1 MKSLLKIII
10 NYILGYLTINVEG
23 YFIERFINMCRNKN
37 ILLWNIKR
45 KNSSFIICKIGIK
58 EFKKIRDIARK
69 TKCKITI
76 TSKKGI
82 PFIFEKYKK
91 RKIFLLMMCIISGLL
106 FVLSQFVW
114 NIEVKITGDTLN
126 EDEIINSL
134 NENGLYIGEKKSSID
149 VKEIINN
156 VRLKRE
162 DISWIGIEIKGTNAI
177 VEVVEAEEKP
187 EVVDENDYCSIV
199 SDKPGKILKVIANN
213 GTAMVKPGDI
223 VKAGSLLIAGWI
235 EGKYTGTRFVR
246 ADGKIDALV
255 WYTETASVK
264 LNEKKIEKTGNTEK
278 KYALNINN
286 FRINLYKK
294 LSNFEK
300 YDTIYTAK
308 KIKIFSNFYIPVEL
322 IECNNFEI
330 KEENVNYSEE
340 EAKAEAKRRAEEKL
354 NDKVKDKENIRN
366 VTVNYTVEEDEV
378 KAEVTYEV
386 FENIGTN
393 EKIVF

>member
-1 MKSLLKIII
+1 MLLKLII

-58 EFKKIRDIARK
+58 EFKKIRDIAKK

-91 RKIFLLMMCIISGLL
+91 RKIFLLMMCIIGGLL

-223 VKAGSLLIAGWI
+223 VKEGSLLIAGWI
-235 EGKYTGTRFVR
+235 EGRYTGTRFVR

-255 WYTETASVK
+255 WYTETASVE

>member
-1 MKSLLKIII
+1 MLLKLII

-58 EFKKIRDIARK
+58 EFKKIRDIAKK

-91 RKIFLLMMCIISGLL
+91 RKIFLLMMCIIGGLL

-223 VKAGSLLIAGWI
+223 VKEGSLLIAGWI

-246 ADGKIDALV
+246 ADGKIDALI

-340 EAKAEAKRRAEEKL
+340 EAKAEAKKRAEEKL

>member
-1 MKSLLKIII
+1 MLLKLII

-223 VKAGSLLIAGWI
+223 VKEGSLLIAGWI

-255 WYTETASVK
+255 WYTETGSVK

-386 FENIGTN
+386 FENIG
-393 EKIVF
+393 I

>member
-1 MKSLLKIII
+1 MLLKLII

-223 VKAGSLLIAGWI
+223 VKEGSLLIAGWI

-255 WYTETASVK
+255 WYTETGSVK

-330 KEENVNYSEE
+330 KEENVNYSED

>member
-1 MKSLLKIII
+1 MLLKLII

-126 EDEIINSL
+126 EEEIINSL

-340 EAKAEAKRRAEEKL
+340 EAKAEAKKRAEEKL

>member
-1 MKSLLKIII
+1 MLLKLII

-58 EFKKIRDIARK
+58 EFKKIRDIAKK

-340 EAKAEAKRRAEEKL
+340 VAKAEAKKRAEEKL

>member
-1 MKSLLKIII
+1 MLLKLII

-58 EFKKIRDIARK
+58 EFKKIRDIAKK

-223 VKAGSLLIAGWI
+223 VKEGSLLIAGWI
-235 EGKYTGTRFVR
+235 EGKYTGTRLLR

-340 EAKAEAKRRAEEKL
+340 EAKAEAKKRAEEKL

>member
-1 MKSLLKIII
+1 MLLKLII

-149 VKEIINN
+149 IKEIINN

-162 DISWIGIEIKGTNAI
+162 EISWIGIEIKGTNAI

-223 VKAGSLLIAGWI
+223 VKEGSLLIAGWI

-354 NDKVKDKENIRN
+354 NEKVKDKENIRN

>member
-1 MKSLLKIII
+1 MLLKLII

-58 EFKKIRDIARK
+58 EFKKIRDIAKK

-82 PFIFEKYKK
+82 PFIFKKYKK
-91 RKIFLLMMCIISGLL
+91 RKIFLLMMCIIGGLL

-223 VKAGSLLIAGWI
+223 VKEGSLLIAGWI

>member
-1 MKSLLKIII
+1 MLLKLII

-58 EFKKIRDIARK
+58 EFKKIRDIAKK

-114 NIEVKITGDTLN
+114 NIEVKITGDALN

-223 VKAGSLLIAGWI
+223 VKEGSLLIAGWI
-235 EGKYTGTRFVR
+235 EGKYTGTRLVR

>member
-1 MKSLLKIII
+1 MLLKLII

-82 PFIFEKYKK
+82 PFMFEKYKK

-223 VKAGSLLIAGWI
+223 VKEGSLLIAGWI

-255 WYTETASVK
+255 WYTETGSVK

>member
-1 MKSLLKIII
+1 MLLKLII

-58 EFKKIRDIARK
+58 EFKKIRDIAKK

-91 RKIFLLMMCIISGLL
+91 RKIFLLMMCIIGGLL

-223 VKAGSLLIAGWI
+223 VKEGSLLIAGWI

-340 EAKAEAKRRAEEKL
+340 EAKAEAKKRAEEKL

>member
-1 MKSLLKIII
+1 MLLKLII

-58 EFKKIRDIARK
+58 EFKKIRDIAKK

-91 RKIFLLMMCIISGLL
+91 RKIFLLMMCIIGGLL

-223 VKAGSLLIAGWI
+223 VKEGSLLIAGWI

-255 WYTETASVK
+255 WHTETASVK

>member
-1 MKSLLKIII
+1 MLLKLII

-58 EFKKIRDIARK
+58 EFKKIRDIAKK

-76 TSKKGI
+76 TSKRGI

-223 VKAGSLLIAGWI
+223 VKEGSLLIAGWI
-235 EGKYTGTRFVR
+235 EGKYTGTRLVR

>member
-1 MKSLLKIII
+1 MLLKLII

-58 EFKKIRDIARK
+58 EFKKIRDIAKK
-69 TKCKITI
+69 TKCKVTI

-199 SDKPGKILKVIANN
+199 ADKPGKILKVIANN

-223 VKAGSLLIAGWI
+223 VKEGSLLIAGWI

-354 NDKVKDKENIRN
+354 NDKVKEKENIRN

>member
-1 MKSLLKIII
+1 MLLKLII

-58 EFKKIRDIARK
+58 EFKKLRDIAKK

-91 RKIFLLMMCIISGLL
+91 RKIFLLMMCIIGGLL

-223 VKAGSLLIAGWI
+223 VKEGSLLIAGWI

>member
-1 MKSLLKIII
+1 MLLKLII

-58 EFKKIRDIARK
+58 EFKKIRDIAKK

-223 VKAGSLLIAGWI
+223 VKEGSLLIAGWI
-235 EGKYTGTRFVR
+235 EGKYTGTRLLR

>member
-1 MKSLLKIII
+1 MLLKLII

-58 EFKKIRDIARK
+58 EFKKIREIAKK
-69 TKCKITI
+69 TKCKISI
-76 TSKKGI
+76 IGKKGI

-126 EDEIINSL
+126 KEEIINSL
-134 NENGLYIGEKKSSID
+134 NENGLNIGKKKSEID

-187 EVVDENDYCSIV
+187 EIVNENDYCNIV
-199 SDKPGKILKVIANN
+199 SNRTGKIIKITTNN
-213 GTAMVKPGDI
+213 GTAMVKKGDI
-223 VKAGSLLIAGWI
+223 IKEGALLIAGWI

-246 ADGKIDALV
+246 AEGKVDALV
-255 WYTETASVK
+255 WYTENAEVK
-264 LNEKKIEKTGNTEK
+264 LNEKKIEKTGNIEK

-300 YDTIYTAK
+300 YDTIYTSK

-330 KEENVNYSEE
+330 KEENINYSEE

-354 NDKVKDKENIRN
+354 NEKVKDKEKIRN
-366 VTVNYTVEEDEV
+366 ITVNYTVEADKV

-386 FENIGTN
+386 FENIGTK

>member
-1 MKSLLKIII
+1 MLLKLII

-223 VKAGSLLIAGWI
+223 VKEGSLLIAGWI
-235 EGKYTGTRFVR
+235 EGKYTGTRLVR

-340 EAKAEAKRRAEEKL
+340 EAKAEAKKRAEEKL

>member
-1 MKSLLKIII
+1 MLLKLII

-223 VKAGSLLIAGWI
+223 VKEGSLLIAGWI

-330 KEENVNYSEE
+330 KESELNYTEE
-340 EAKAEAKRRAEEKL
+340 EAKEEARKRAEEKL
-354 NDKVKDKENIRN
+354 NQKIANKDNISN
-366 VTVNYTVEEDEV
+366 VIVNYTVKNNAVE
-378 KAEVTYEV
+378 AEVIYEV

>member
-1 MKSLLKIII
+1 MLLKLII

-58 EFKKIRDIARK
+58 EFKKIRDIAKK

-91 RKIFLLMMCIISGLL
+91 RKIFLLMMCIIGGLL

-223 VKAGSLLIAGWI
+223 VKEGSLLIAGWI

-308 KIKIFSNFYIPVEL
+308 KTKIFSNFYIPVEL

-340 EAKAEAKRRAEEKL
+340 EAKAEAKKRAEEKL

>member
-1 MKSLLKIII
+1 MLLKLII

-223 VKAGSLLIAGWI
+223 VKEGSLLIAGWI

-354 NDKVKDKENIRN
+354 NDKVKEKENIRN

>member
-1 MKSLLKIII
+1 MLLKLII

-58 EFKKIRDIARK
+58 EFKKIRDIAKK

-354 NDKVKDKENIRN
+354 NDNVKDKENIRN

>member
-1 MKSLLKIII
+1 MLLKLII

-58 EFKKIRDIARK
+58 EFKKIRDIAKK

-106 FVLSQFVW
+106 FILSQFVW

-340 EAKAEAKRRAEEKL
+340 EAKAEAKKRAEEKL

>member
-1 MKSLLKIII
+1 MLLKLII

-58 EFKKIRDIARK
+58 EFKKIRDIAKK

-91 RKIFLLMMCIISGLL
+91 RKIFLLMMCIIGGLL

-149 VKEIINN
+149 IKEIINN

-223 VKAGSLLIAGWI
+223 VKEGSLLIAGWI

-340 EAKAEAKRRAEEKL
+340 EAKTEAKRRAEEKL

>member
-1 MKSLLKIII
+1 MLLKLII

-58 EFKKIRDIARK
+58 EFKKIRDIAKK

-223 VKAGSLLIAGWI
+223 VKEGSLLIAGWI
-235 EGKYTGTRFVR
+235 EGKYTGTRLLR

-255 WYTETASVK
+255 WYTETGSVK

>member
-1 MKSLLKIII
+1 MLLKLII

-58 EFKKIRDIARK
+58 EFKKIRDIAKK

-91 RKIFLLMMCIISGLL
+91 RKIFLLMMCIIGGLV

-223 VKAGSLLIAGWI
+223 VKEGSLLIAGWI

>member
-1 MKSLLKIII
+1 MLLKLII

-58 EFKKIRDIARK
+58 EFKKIRDIAKK

-82 PFIFEKYKK
+82 PSIFEKYKK

-340 EAKAEAKRRAEEKL
+340 EAKAEAKKRAEEKL

>member
-1 MKSLLKIII
+1 MLLKLII

-58 EFKKIRDIARK
+58 EFKKIRDIAKK

-126 EDEIINSL
+126 EEEIINSL

-340 EAKAEAKRRAEEKL
+340 EAKAEAKKRAEEKL